1 MCGGP
6 KWKREVVPDHKVS
19 AMFSSVC
26 TALTSTSIK
35 VWFYRHPWIYRQWI
49 HDAFEVGSCVSNRCI
64 NFYTVARYLW
74 LYIIVFKSF
83 LVYVSD
89 IFSAITMLTTSNWS
103 NEIFQKCQ
111 SINGCVFIPFN
122 TGKWLFVGCII
133 FSFLLASIFPSITI
147 VAFLN
152 VATQLAYESRKA
164 KIIIAS
170 RDISYAFTNVMANN
184 YYSLRRFKLL
194 PDTQFLL
201 ISFIRFLRSFLFL
214 WSYQQLHQN

>member
-1 MCGGP
+1 MYLIL
-6 KWKREVVPDHKVS
+6 VS
-19 AMFSSVC
+19 
-26 TALTSTSIK
+26 I
-35 VWFYRHPWIYRQWI
+35 
-49 HDAFEVGSCVSNRCI
+49 
-64 NFYTVARYLW
+64 FYTLARYLW

-103 NEIFQKCQ
+103 NGFEQCQ
-111 SINGCVFIPFN
+111 NTNGCVFIPFN

-133 FSFLLASIFPSITI
+133 FSFLLASIFPSII
-147 VAFLN
+147 IKALLN

-194 PDTQFLL
+194 PDIQFL
-201 ISFIRFLRSFLFL
+201 IITFIRFLRSFLFL
-214 WSYQQLHQN
+214 

>member
-1 MCGGP
+1 MEARGCTRPQGE
-6 KWKREVVPDHKVS
+6 RNCS
-19 AMFSSVC
+19 RMF
-26 TALTSTSIK
+26 AQPLTSTSIK
-35 VWFYRHPWIYRQWI
+35 VWLHRHAWIHGQWI
-49 HDAFEVGSCVSNRCI
+49 HDAFEVGHTYLTLVSI
-64 NFYTVARYLW
+64 SYTLARYLW

-89 IFSAITMLTTSNWS
+89 IFSAITMLTTQNWS
-103 NEIFQKCQ
+103 NEVLEQCQ
-111 SINGCVFIPFN
+111 NTNGCVFIPFN

-133 FSFLLASIFPSITI
+133 FSFLLASIFWSII
-147 VAFLN
+147 IIALLN
-152 VATQLAYESRKA
+152 LTTQLAYESRKA

-184 YYSLRRFKLL
+184 YYSLRGFKLL
-194 PDTQFLL
+194 PNTQPLL

>member
-1 MCGGP
+1 MYLIIQ
-6 KWKREVVPDHKVS
+6 V
-19 AMFSSVC
+19 A
-26 TALTSTSIK
+26 SI
-35 VWFYRHPWIYRQWI
+35 F
-49 HDAFEVGSCVSNRCI
+49 D
-64 NFYTVARYLW
+64 NFTRYLW

-89 IFSAITMLTTSNWS
+89 IFSAITMLTTSTWS
-103 NEIFQKCQ
+103 TEIFTQCQ
-111 SINGCVFIPFN
+111 NTDGCVYIPFN

-133 FSFLLASIFPSITI
+133 FSFLLASIFSSII
-147 VAFLN
+147 IIALLN
-152 VATQLAYESRKA
+152 VITQLAYESRKA

-184 YYSLRRFKLL
+184 YYPLRRFKLL

-214 WSYQQLHQN
+214 